1 MAMTPP
7 QSALASCS
15 DSEKA
20 LILIQLLD
28 GDPTLRRRAEDIAR
42 RMLGSVEITTVSD
55 LIVEALLGSTSKTS
69 PTARA
74 LADTA
79 TSSPPT
85 QRGSSSRRR
94 SSPGLRTSVG
104 EHASASTKPRLT

>member
-1 MAMTPP
+1 MAMTPQ

-20 LILIQLLD
+20 LSLTQLLE
-28 GDPTLRRRAEDIAR
+28 GDPTLRKRAEDIAR
-42 RMLGSVEITTVSD
+42 RMLASVDITAVRD
-55 LIVEALLGSTSKTS
+55 LKTS

-79 TSSPPT
+79 TSSRPT
-85 QRGSSSRRR
+85 QRGSYSRRR
-94 SSPGLRTSVG
+94 SSPGLTTSVG